1 MVYGQAVK
9 FLNTQVLA
17 VLKDQTILRGL
28 LTSVDRDG
36 HAIIIVN
43 KLNTTTTH
51 RIHIKYI
58 FPQK

>member
-1 MVYGQAVK
+1 MIYHQALK
-9 FLNTQVLA
+9 FLNTQVFA
-17 VLKDQTILRGL
+17 VLEDQTILRGL
-28 LTSVDRDG
+28 LTSVDRDA

-51 RIHIKYI
+51 RIHIKYV